1 MALKYLTSID
11 LNGNEVQNS
20 KIQNLA
26 ADPTP
31 LGEGHF
37 YYNTASKTFRI
48 YNGTS
53 WIAWAASGHTHTAAD
68 ITDFDTEV
76 SNNTD
81 VAANTAA
88 RHSHS
93 NKTVLDN
100 TTASYTT
107 GEQTKLSGIA
117 AGAEVNVQS
126 DWNAS
131 SGDAQILNKP
141 TLGTAAALNTGTAQG
156 NIPVLG
162 VGGKLA
168 SSVLPSYVDDVLE
181 YANLAAFPATGES
194 GIIYFAIDTG
204 RMYRWSGSLYAQI
217 TSGGAVDS
225 VNGKTGVVTL
235 TNTDVGAAAASHA
248 HGNITTDG
256 KIGSTT
262 NQLVVT
268 TTGGAV
274 TTEAKPTGL
283 LPLSTTAADIK
294 MNGTQ
299 SLGSSNTLPRADHV
313 HPVDTSREPAIGS
326 KKTAFNKDYGATATD
341 VKMNGT
347 QAVGSVDAIA
357 RIDHV
362 HPVDTSREPAI
373 GTKKTAFN
381 KDYGTTVG
389 DVKMNGTASVGT
401 ADALAR
407 IDHVHPKDT
416 SKTGKYAATIGD
428 GTNVSYTI
436 THNLGTTDVTV
447 LIYDVLSSPYAQVY
461 TDVEITGANS
471 ITVRFATAPA
481 SGKYRVIVVG

>member
-1 MALKYLTSID
+1 MALKHLTSID
-11 LNGNEVQNS
+11 LNGNELQNA

-26 ADPTP
+26 SDPTP
-31 LGEGHF
+31 SGEGHI
-37 YYNTASKTFRI
+37 YYNTVGKTYKI
-48 YNGTS
+48 YNGT
-53 WIAWAASGHTHTAAD
+53 AWVVLSAVGHTHTAAS

-93 NKTVLDN
+93 NKAILDN
-100 TTASYTT
+100 ITAPYTIE
-107 GEQTKLSGIA
+107 EQTKLSGID
-117 AGAEVNVQS
+117 AGAQVNVQS

-141 TLGTAAALNTGTAQG
+141 TLGTAAALNTGTAEG

-204 RMYRWSGSLYAQI
+204 RMYRWSGSAYAQI

-235 TNTDVGAAAASHA
+235 TNTDVGAAATSHT
-248 HGNITTDG
+248 HGNITADG

-268 TTGGAV
+268 GTGGV
-274 TTEAKPTGL
+274 LTTEAKPTGL
-283 LPLSTTAADIK
+283 LPLSTNAADIK
-294 MNGTQ
+294 MNGIQ
-299 SLGSSNTLPRADHV
+299 SLGSSDTLPRADHV
-313 HPVDTSREPAIGS
+313 HPVDTSREPAIGD
-326 KKTAFNKDYGATATD
+326 KG
-341 VKMNGT
+341 
-347 QAVGSVDAIA
+347 
-357 RIDHV
+357 
-362 HPVDTSREPAI
+362 
-373 GTKKTAFN
+373 TAFN
-381 KDYGTTVG
+381 KDYGTNVG

-416 SKTGKYAATIGD
+416 SKTGKYSATIGD
-428 GTNVSYTI
+428 GSALSYVI
-436 THNLGTTDVTV
+436 THNLGTTDINV
-447 LIYDVLSSPYAQVY
+447 LIYDILSAPYAQVY
-461 TDVEITGANS
+461 TDVEITSANT
-471 ITVRFATAPA
+471 ITVRFAVAPA
-481 SGKYRVIVVG
+481 SGKYRVTVIG